1 MGKINIQKMLSEG
14 AGRYVKKTAD
24 YVKRYGVKDLVAK
37 TMEKYQR
44 SADRY
49 GEVYRKFLPAQ
60 EELEAQEKEVFP
72 NMPLISV
79 VVPAYE
85 TEESYLRQ
93 MADSVLRQTY
103 ANWELVVA
111 DGSDSD
117 KVEKVMEE
125 YAGLPESGKI
135 RYSRLEDNAGISA
148 NTNEAIKQAAGE
160 YIGFLDHDDF
170 LERNAL
176 YEMVKR
182 INEAPQAEL
191 FYSDEDKVSA
201 DVSEY
206 MQPHFKPDFN
216 AELLRSNNYICH
228 FLVTAKTLLDR
239 VGFLNP
245 EYDGAQDYDL
255 VLRCSEQAARIEHIA
270 KILYHWRIHDGSTA
284 VNTGSKL
291 YAYEAGKNAILAHL
305 ERIGEPQDV
314 KLKADLGFYRVM
326 YYDDNFRQLTVL
338 IAERQKEEPKELLEL
353 KKIGV
358 TVKYIAS
365 DTTPMVCMI
374 TTRYGL
380 ILKKMSYLPKKK
392 ELAEMMG
399 ILKRKEV
406 AAVGTKSVS
415 SNGRILQN
423 GLVFFENG
431 LVRPAF
437 EQLKKNYKGY
447 MRRAELTQ
455 YADGISFSCAMI
467 KKEALEMTGGF
478 LKRLPSDYRDM
489 DFCLQLKKAGYKVV
503 QDSYISVEA
512 KEEQEYSR
520 VEENQARLMLRE
532 RWGAVLKNG
541 DIFYNPNFD
550 RGNAQFAIQA
560 R

>member
-14 AGRYVKKTAD
+14 TGRYIRKTAG

-37 TMEKYQR
+37 TLEKYQR

-49 GEVYRKFLPAQ
+49 GEIYRKFLPEE
-60 EELEAQEKEVFP
+60 EELEAQKKERFTKA
-72 NMPLISV
+72 PLISI

-85 TEESYLRQ
+85 TEETYLRQ
-93 MADSVLRQTY
+93 MVNSVIGQTY
-103 ANWELVVA
+103 INWELVIA
-111 DGSDSD
+111 DGSNSD
-117 KVEKVMEE
+117 KVQKVVEE
-125 YAGLPESGKI
+125 YTLRIEDGSI
-135 RYSRLEDNAGISA
+135 RYIRLDENKGISA
-148 NTNEAIKQAAGE
+148 NTNEAIRRAGGE

-176 YEMVKR
+176 YEVVKR
-182 INEAPQAEL
+182 INEVPQAEL
-191 FYSDEDKVSA
+191 IYSDEDKVSA

-228 FLVTAKTLLDR
+228 FLVVAKTLMDRTGMLDS
-239 VGFLNP
+239 
-245 EYDGAQDYDL
+245 EYDGAQDYDF
-255 VLRCSEQAARIEHIA
+255 VLRCSEQAAGIEHIA
-270 KILYHWRIHDGSTA
+270 KILYHWRVHEGSTA

-291 YAYEAGKNAILAHL
+291 YAYEAGKKAIFAHL
-305 ERIGEPQDV
+305 ERIGESHEV

-326 YYDDNFRQLTVL
+326 YHDENFKQLTIL
-338 IAERQKEEPKELLEL
+338 IAERQKEETRELQEL
-353 KKIGV
+353 KKLGA
-358 TVKYIAS
+358 TVKYIAC

-374 TTRYGL
+374 TTRYGM
-380 ILKKMSYLPKKK
+380 ILKKLSYLPKKN

-415 SNGRILQN
+415 GAGKIMQN

-437 EQLKKNYKGY
+437 EQLKKHYKGY

-478 LKRLPSDYRDM
+478 LEGLPPAYRDM
-489 DFCLQLKKAGYKVV
+489 DFCLQLAKAGYKVV
-503 QDSYISVEA
+503 QDSYVSVEA
-512 KEEQEYSR
+512 EEEKKYSQ

-532 RWGAVLKNG
+532 RWGSVLKTG